1 MLTDFPHEAVDA
13 LLALTGPG
21 ADPPQILVEVRQM
34 GGAVGRREDQESAFC
49 ARDTAYSLLTVGLA
63 GTPGV
68 RSAATTPSASWPSAE
83 CWSPERGTEWR
94 GSKGRAPHPPR
105 MIPKAAVGGLMGLRI
120 CQETP

>member
-13 LLALTGPG
+13 LLALIGPG

-68 RSAATTPSASWPSAE
+68 RSAGTTPAASWPI
-83 CWSPERGTEWR
+83 
-94 GSKGRAPHPPR
+94 GRVLFA
-105 MIPKAAVGGLMGLRI
+105 
-120 CQETP
+120 